1 MELENQIP
9 KIRVCIRKRPLN
21 RKEQSNTEKDVVEV
35 KVPDEVFVRE
45 QKHFKKIEVGFN
57 KVCRRTLFQIRFS
70 I

>member
-21 RKEQSNTEKDVVEV
+21 RKEQNNNEKDVVEV

-45 QKHFKKIEVGFN
+45 QKSAN
-57 KVCRRTLFQIRFS
+57 
-70 I
+70 